1 MPSETHVIIRFVKL
15 TEHALSPIKGSA
27 KAAGYDLRSAYDLIV
42 PARGKELV
50 RTDIQIELPAGC
62 YGRVAPRSGLAL
74 KHHIDV
80 GAGVIDEDYRGNV
93 GVLLFNHSDQPFEVK
108 RGDRIAQLI
117 CQRIFYPDIL
127 EVEIYSDILR
137 LNSQHPIYFEPTPS
151 LESTSIDPHQWA
163 YKLRVRLILSSFL
176 VMRRSGLEYRLD
188 VLRIHQAMDDKP
200 ITPSKKSF
208 SALVEEEMLNFAQN
222 TCNIAK
228 NKSSGNREQE
238 ALLAF
243 ELLEQHTANSS
254 FCSTSS
260 LVTKLLDTAVKST
273 PKKELQNIYV
283 HRKSEKRDVSSQCVT
298 NHQELTKN
306 QLPNRTPSFSELAGN
321 WRYAIKPSSQPLTS
335 NQNNTG
341 TNCDRKNKELEYEN
355 KISMQSDLP
364 DRIGLGERIVSA
376 LKGLENSVSN
386 KPTVNTNLKS
396 GSNDHKQLH
405 VHFAEKE
412 QILNGNDD
420 STVTSSTYSEVAEV
434 SPTVNAESKFQDDS
448 EWSDCE
454 WNSDLNSSGSVNEDQ
469 QEMHYPVSE
478 KHSEHSD
485 LQVQKPHNENSN
497 QDFSNQKKLHAHG
510 IQEHDKNILE
520 KTETLRA
527 RLQELENEIEI
538 FKKENHTLT
547 KLRKEHEENIQTFL
561 KEKKKYENQMKENEE
576 KLRGTIDEEKRKL
589 AKERMVF
596 EKYCKNIKNRPSKQ
610 EREEIQALRQQVA
623 ELQEELN
630 KKNSRWSANQVR
642 TTERLKQMGA
652 ENSRLKQELETLTK
666 EKEKNN
672 KLTKQSKPKQVQKNS
687 SEGSFMETIFDNG
700 DIEQKFE
707 DKNLVKYYYASTSTW
722 QTTEADGTEVFE
734 FPNGQIERHYKD
746 NSKEV
751 TFPDGSVKLVHS
763 KGQEEWKLPDR
774 TLLTIG
780 ALGEKR
786 REYPDG
792 TVKIVFPDGR
802 QETHYPNGRLRIKD
816 AKGNLILDLIETNT
830 IQQLIFMLGLV
841 AQTRASFQLVRDVG
855 YYKYHTNKATWQEA
869 QDTCRR
875 EDSNLVLVNT
885 PQEMAAIGEI
895 MHRHGVRYVYSGFHD
910 LFLHGQFDYEFF
922 PGVGYYKLFTS
933 GENWVGAHK
942 RCTLDG
948 AHLAVINSETEAG
961 VFRQL
966 LARFPTLNNTDHDHR
981 ALREGP
987 VRGGV

>member
-1 MPSETHVIIRFVKL
+1 MTGRSGFDSADTQFGKHQYRPTPVG
-15 TEHALSPIKGSA
+15 TQIKG
-27 KAAGYDLRSAYDLIV
+27 
-42 PARGKELV
+42 
-50 RTDIQIELPAGC
+50 
-62 YGRVAPRSGLAL
+62 
-74 KHHIDV
+74 
-80 GAGVIDEDYRGNV
+80 
-93 GVLLFNHSDQPFEVK
+93 
-108 RGDRIAQLI
+108 
-117 CQRIFYPDIL
+117 
-127 EVEIYSDILR
+127 
-137 LNSQHPIYFEPTPS
+137 
-151 LESTSIDPHQWA
+151 
-163 YKLRVRLILSSFL
+163 
-176 VMRRSGLEYRLD
+176 
-188 VLRIHQAMDDKP
+188 QAH
-200 ITPSKKSF
+200 
-208 SALVEEEMLNFAQN
+208 LVEF
-222 TCNIAK
+222 
-228 NKSSGNREQE
+228 SGDGKARREQE
-238 ALLAF
+238 SLLAF

-273 PKKELQNIYV
+273 PKKEIQNISV

-298 NHQELTKN
+298 NLQDSTKN
-306 QLPNRTPSFSELAGN
+306 QLSNRTPSFSELAGN
-321 WRYAIKPSSQPLTS
+321 WRYAIKPSSQPLTF
-335 NQNNTG
+335 NQNNTA

-355 KISMQSDLP
+355 KISIQSDLP
-364 DRIGLGERIVSA
+364 DRICLGERIVSA
-376 LKGLENSVSN
+376 LKGLENSISN
-386 KPTVNTNLKS
+386 KPTLNTNLKS

-412 QILNGNDD
+412 QIFNGNDN
-420 STVTSSTYSEVAEV
+420 STVTSSTYSEVAED

-454 WNSDLNSSGSVNEDQ
+454 WNSDLNSSDSVNEDQ
-469 QEMHYPVSE
+469 QEIHYPVSGLSEGDQHTVMEENNIFKPKTTYSTSSLSSFKNIQNSCLE
-478 KHSEHSD
+478 KHSENSD
-485 LQVQKPHNENSN
+485 LQVQKSHNENSN
-497 QDFSNQKKLHAHG
+497 QDFSNQKRLHAHG
-510 IQEHDKNILE
+510 LQEHDKNILQ

-547 KLRKEHEENIQTFL
+547 KLRKEHEENMQTFL

-596 EKYCKNIKNRPSKQ
+596 EKYCKNIKNQPSKK

-652 ENSRLKQELETLTK
+652 ENSRLKQELETLRK
-666 EKEKNN
+666 EKEQNN
-672 KLTKQSKPKQVQKNS
+672 KLTKQSKPKQVQKKS

-722 QTTEADGTEVFE
+722 QTTEADGTEIFE

-763 KGQEEWKLPDR
+763 RGQEEWKLPDR

-816 AKGNLILDLIETNT
+816 AKGNLILDLIET
-830 IQQLIFMLGLV
+830 
-841 AQTRASFQLVRDVG
+841 
-855 YYKYHTNKATWQEA
+855 K
-869 QDTCRR
+869 
-875 EDSNLVLVNT
+875 
-885 PQEMAAIGEI
+885 
-895 MHRHGVRYVYSGFHD
+895 
-910 LFLHGQFDYEFF
+910 
-922 PGVGYYKLFTS
+922 
-933 GENWVGAHK
+933 
-942 RCTLDG
+942 
-948 AHLAVINSETEAG
+948 
-961 VFRQL
+961 
-966 LARFPTLNNTDHDHR
+966 
-981 ALREGP
+981 
-987 VRGGV
+987 